1 MRLTGLF
8 GSTALCALLSTT
20 SVQAMTAAEV
30 WKNWKDFATSTGQT
44 VTTASETMDGDTL
57 VVSGAS
63 FVSTEPEATITIA
76 IDEVRFKEL
85 GDGSVEVTTSPTY
98 PITINDT
105 ASAGAANSMQL
116 MVSQTNLRTIA
127 SGTPENVSYAITS
140 DAIAV
145 TTNSVTENGKAIPV
159 NVSVTMNGAGGTYT
173 MAPRSADLADLT
185 STFNA
190 TSLAVEVHADDQEI
204 GSKVDLSASV
214 GAFAT
219 VMNGTFGKGLLEIDN
234 PAAAVAAGLA
244 MDVGFTYGPL
254 SYVVDVVENGA
265 PTKINGKSDGGAL
278 GFAMD
283 KTKMAFKGG
292 GKGVQ
297 VVMSGAQIPFPEVMI
312 AYAESAFDLSVPV
325 TKSAETQNFNMVA
338 KLIGLTVSEDIWA
351 MVDPTA
357 TIPRDPATMIVD
369 TKGAVRLDADLM
381 DDAAMNSGT
390 PPGQLQ
396 SLDIPAL
403 QLTIGGAEFTGNG
416 ALTFDNTDLTTFQG
430 MPVPTGKIDLKLM
443 GGNGLLDKLI
453 ALGLVPEDQAMG
465 ARMMMGMFA
474 RPGDGPDTLT
484 STLEFKDKGFFANGM
499 QLQ

>member
-8 GSTALCALLSTT
+8 GSSALCALLSTT

-30 WKNWKDFATSTGQT
+30 WQNWKDFSASTGQT
-44 VTTASETMDGDTL
+44 VTTTSETMQGDTL

-63 FVSTEPEATITIA
+63 FVGKDTEATITVA

-85 GDGSVEVTTSPTY
+85 GDGSVEVTMSPTY

-116 MVSQTNLRTIA
+116 TVTQTNMVTIA

-140 DAIAV
+140 DAIGVA
-145 TTNSVTENGKAIPV
+145 TTTVTENGQPIPV
-159 NVSVTMNGAGGTYT
+159 NISVVMNGAGGTYT
-173 MAPRSADLADLT
+173 MAPRSDDLADMT

-190 TSLAVEVHADDQEI
+190 TSLDVVVQADDQEI
-204 GSKVDLSASV
+204 GSKVDLSATM

-219 VMNGTFGKGLLEIDN
+219 VMNGTFGKGLLENDN
-234 PAAAVAAGLA
+234 PAAAIAAGLA
-244 MDVGFTYGPL
+244 MDFGVTYGPL
-254 SYVVDVVENGA
+254 AYSLDVVENGA

-297 VVMSGAQIPFPEVMI
+297 MVMSGAEIPFPEVMV
-312 AYAESAFDLSVPV
+312 AYAESAFDFSLPV
-325 TKSAETQNFNMVA
+325 MKSPDTQNFTMVA
-338 KLIGLTVSEDIWA
+338 KLIGLSVSDDIWA
-351 MVDPTA
+351 MFDPAA
-357 TIPRDPATMIVD
+357 TIPRDPATVIVD

-381 DDAAMNSGT
+381 DETAMNSGT

-396 SLDIPAL
+396 ALVIPAL
-403 QLTIGGAEFTGNG
+403 QLTIGGADFTGNG
-416 ALTFDNTDLTTFQG
+416 ELSFDNSDLTTFQG
-430 MPVPTGKIDLKLM
+430 MPAPTGKIDLKLV
-443 GGNGLLDKLI
+443 GGNKLLDALI

-474 RPGDGPDTLT
+474 RPGDGPDTLV

>member
-63 FVSTEPEATITIA
+63 FVSAEPEATITIA

-98 PITINDT
+98 PITISDT

-116 MVSQTNLRTIA
+116 MVSQTNLRTVA

-219 VMNGTFGKGLLEIDN
+219 VMNGTFGKALLEMDN

-254 SYVVDVVENGA
+254 SYAVDVVENGA

-283 KTKMAFKGG
+283 KAKMAFKGG

-297 VVMSGAQIPFPEVMI
+297 VVVSGAEIPFPEVMI
-312 AYAESAFDLSVPV
+312 AYAESAFDFSMPV
-325 TKSAETQNFNMVA
+325 TKSADTQNFSMVA

-430 MPVPTGKIDLKLM
+430 MPVPTGTIDLKLM

-453 ALGLVPEDQAMG
+453 ALGLVPEDQAMS
-465 ARMMMGMFA
+465 ARLMMGMFA

-484 STLEFKDKGFFANGM
+484 TTLEFKDKGFFANGI